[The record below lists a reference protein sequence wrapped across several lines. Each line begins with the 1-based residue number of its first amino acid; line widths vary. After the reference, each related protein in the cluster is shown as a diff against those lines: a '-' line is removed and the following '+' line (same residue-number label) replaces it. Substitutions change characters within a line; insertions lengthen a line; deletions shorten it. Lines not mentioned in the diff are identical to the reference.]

1 MLPTAIAMNELGK
14 LTLLDG
20 NRNQAKDYFS
30 QAAQAQGQVGSEAR
44 TSFMRLDIEDNP
56 GNYISVSTLVDDNRR
71 IFVRVLNNSGVD
83 VDDVTVEVAA
93 LIDGVIST
101 RTSRLVSM
109 ESGNYRDINF
119 DLRFPVGQ
127 VWSNDQMSARVL
139 SARVN

>member
-1 MLPTAIAMNELGK
+1 MNELGK